1 MIPRLLTSISVFT
14 LLAALASPIRL
25 VAQNN
30 GEGKRAM
37 LVVFDAPGAGT
48 GFDQGT
54 FEFGLI
60 PEGRITGHYINTM
73 GTITGHYIDANRVYQ
88 GFVRA
93 SDGAIAHFDVPGAG
107 TNFLQGTFAMGIN
120 PAGTIT
126 GYSIDANGAYHS
138 YMRASDGTITQ
149 FDFPGAGTGPS
160 SGTLAMGINPC
171 GYDHGILP

>member
-1 MIPRLLTSISVFT
+1 
-14 LLAALASPIRL
+14 
-25 VAQNN
+25 
-30 GEGKRAM
+30 M